1 MTTPSIA
8 HQQAPAWAAP
18 IEAPDVRAAG
28 SIMTDRGVTVRP
40 DTHHREAGDCGE
52 RRTRG

>member
-8 HQQAPAWAAP
+8 HQKAPAWAAP
-18 IEAPDVRAAG
+18 IEAPDVRVAG

-40 DTHHREAGDCGE
+40 DAPREVGDCGE
-52 RRTRG
+52 RRARG